1 MERTAMDRQPFT
13 TIRHIDD
20 VTPHISFEIGFVVSR
35 REHYTI
41 IDYVYTMDDTFAHPV
56 ARECRGLKFDR
67 DGKII
72 ARPFHKF
79 FNLGE
84 KEQPDQIDWSLPHVV
99 FDKLDGSMVHP
110 AIVNGQLV
118 FMTRMGITPQSQAA
132 QKYASTALLKLSTV
146 MIERGITPM
155 FEFTSPENRIVVA
168 YEKPELTLLAGRE
181 IINGQYLTSNELTAI
196 GKEFGVQVVRNM
208 GNIGDIRTFMET
220 TRHEDG
226 IEGYVIAFEDGYRI
240 KLKTD
245 GYVLR
250 HKALAGLKLEKNVI
264 ELVAARAVDDVIPL
278 LKPEI
283 AVHLRTYEAKL
294 LSEAAQYAS
303 SITAFIDSNREI
315 ERKDFAAK
323 TMKEWDSRL
332 RGVVFAA
339 LDGRDPYEGIIRLLA
354 AAGHSQTRVD
364 GIRDLFGMSWN
375 VDLLGLTNLD
385 G

>member
-1 MERTAMDRQPFT
+1 MDRKPFT

-20 VTPHISFEIGFVVSR
+20 VTPHISFELGFVVSR
-35 REHYTI
+35 REQYTV
-41 IDYVYTMDDTFAHPV
+41 IDYVYTMDETFAHPV

-84 KEQPDQIDWSLPHVV
+84 KEQPDQIDWSRPHVV

-110 AIVNGQLV
+110 AIVDGTLV
-118 FMTRMGITPQSQAA
+118 FMTRMGVTPQSQAA
-132 QKYASTALLKLSTV
+132 QKHASPALLRLSSV
-146 MIERGITPM
+146 MIERGVTPM

-168 YEKPELTLLAGRE
+168 YDKPELTLLAGRHIVTGE
-181 IINGQYLTSNELTAI
+181 YLTSEELIATGI
-196 GKEFGVQVVRNM
+196 EFGAPVVRSM
-208 GNIGDIRTFMET
+208 GGIDNIRAFMDT

-226 IEGYVIAFEDGYRI
+226 IEGYVIAFEDGHRI

-250 HKALAGLKLEKNVI
+250 HKALAGLKLEKNVV

-278 LKPEI
+278 LKPDI
-283 AVHLRTYEAKL
+283 AEHLRAYEARL
-294 LSEAAQYAS
+294 LSEAARHAS
-303 SITAFIDSNREI
+303 AITAFIESNKGL

-323 TMKEWDSRL
+323 TMKEWDGRL

-339 LDGRDPYEGIIRLLA
+339 LDGKDPHDGMIRLLA
-354 AAGHSQTRVD
+354 TAGHSQTRVD

-375 VDLLGLTNLD
+375 IDILGLPDLD
-385 G
+385 V